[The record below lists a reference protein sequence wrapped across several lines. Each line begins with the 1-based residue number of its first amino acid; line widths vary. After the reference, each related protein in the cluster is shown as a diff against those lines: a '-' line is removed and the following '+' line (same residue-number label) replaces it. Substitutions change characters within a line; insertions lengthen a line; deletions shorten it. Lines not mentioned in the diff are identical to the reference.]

1 MLFLWL
7 SAFWLPFDSEHLY
20 TFLFWQAIQMNS
32 SYDSTSKETIY
43 DFIPIVLMQIYDE
56 TSQIFNVLSFE
67 DV

>member
-1 MLFLWL
+1 
-7 SAFWLPFDSEHLY
+7 
-20 TFLFWQAIQMNS
+20 MNS